1 MRGFGR
7 ILAYLAVHLV
17 QLLGLTV
24 EGLEIVV
31 AERPRRRH
39 AVMVTGLLEVT
50 APKAWQACPI
60 ELGVAADP
68 VVDPGLE
75 RLPGRPVEPWLGS
88 GVALADEHVLRLGVL
103 RLPGQEMTPLNHEHV
118 QADILECPSQ
128 GPAAHA

>member
-1 MRGFGR
+1 MRRFGR

-50 APKAWQACPI
+50 TAKAGQACTV

-75 RLPGRPVEPWLGS
+75 RLPGSAVEPWLGC
-88 GVALADEHVLRLGVL
+88 GVALADEHVLGLGVL
-103 RLPGQEMTPLNHEHV
+103 RLPGRK
-118 QADILECPSQ
+118 
-128 GPAAHA
+128 